1 MSRLLN
7 AFTAA
12 IAIGVGLLTLL
23 GLLAGGIFGAI
34 TDVFLRLAVVTAAL
48 AIVVGLL
55 NLFLVH
61 TRRIVRRENG
71 FLYSVPLL
79 VSAGLVLVL
88 WLLGADTANR
98 LVLENVL
105 IAAES
110 ALAGLLAVVLIYGAY
125 RLLRQRVTWS
135 GVLFI
140 VTVLLMLAGALPLA
154 DAAVL
159 EAVRAWVLAVPVSAG
174 ARGLLLGIAL
184 AIIVTGVRVLTGQD
198 RPYRD

>member
-12 IAIGVGLLTLL
+12 LAISIGLLTLL
-23 GLLAGGIFGAI
+23 GLLAGGIFGAV

-61 TRRIVRRENG
+61 TQRIVRRENG

-79 VSAGLVLVL
+79 ISAGLVLAL
-88 WLLGADTANR
+88 WLLGAAAENR
-98 LVLENVL
+98 IMLETVL

-110 ALAGLLAVVLIYGAY
+110 ALAGLLAIVLTYGAY

-135 GVLFI
+135 AALFTL
-140 VTVLLMLAGALPLA
+140 TVLLMLAGALPLA
-154 DAAVL
+154 DAALL
-159 EAVRAWVLAVPVSAG
+159 ETVRAWVLAVPVSAG

-184 AIIVTGVRVLTGQD
+184 ATIVTGVRLLTGQD